1 MSSRLA
7 VSVILVNW
15 NTRDLLRTC
24 LASVRE
30 HLPPLTH
37 EIIVVDN
44 GSGDG
49 SGEMVARE
57 FAEVQLVQN
66 GENLGFGRANNVGM
80 QAARGEFL
88 LLLNTDACLVD
99 DGLHTLVAELRRRPE
114 VGLAG
119 PRLVGPNGALQAS
132 AHRFV
137 TLGRLAM
144 EELGLYKLLPHRR
157 VAEMFLG
164 GYWGHAG
171 ERVVDWVSGA
181 CMLVR
186 REVFEQTGGFDPTI
200 FLYGEDEEWCE
211 RVRRAG
217 WSVLFSPVA
226 TVLHLRHGTT
236 DRYLGQDVRVGRC
249 LRASGEL
256 VRRRQGTVAAATA
269 GVLRVVGALLKLSLF
284 GARRLV
290 QGKTAQGDEARW
302 LARTVLTHY
311 WRHWRNAGLGAR

>member
-1 MSSRLA
+1 MTPPPVL
-7 VSVILVNW
+7 SVVLVNW

-24 LASVRE
+24 LASLRA
-30 HLPPLTH
+30 HLPPLAH

-44 GSGDG
+44 GSSDG
-49 SGEMVARE
+49 STEMVARE
-57 FAEVQLVQN
+57 FSDVQLVQN

-80 QAARGEFL
+80 ARARGEFL

-99 DGLHTLVAELRRRPE
+99 GGVHALVERLRLRPE
-114 VGLAG
+114 VGLIG
-119 PRLVGPNGALQAS
+119 PRLVGANGMLQAS

-137 TLGRLAM
+137 TLGRLAL
-144 EELGLYKLLPHRR
+144 EELGLYKLLPDRR
-157 VAEMFLG
+157 VAELFLG
-164 GYWGHAG
+164 GYWPHAG

-186 REVFEQTGGFDPTI
+186 RCVFERTGGFDPTI

-211 RVRRAG
+211 RIRRAG

-256 VRRRQGTVAAATA
+256 VRRRQGTLAAATA

-290 QGKTAQGDEARW
+290 RGETREGDEARW

-311 WRHWRNAGLGAR
+311 WRHWRSAGLGAG